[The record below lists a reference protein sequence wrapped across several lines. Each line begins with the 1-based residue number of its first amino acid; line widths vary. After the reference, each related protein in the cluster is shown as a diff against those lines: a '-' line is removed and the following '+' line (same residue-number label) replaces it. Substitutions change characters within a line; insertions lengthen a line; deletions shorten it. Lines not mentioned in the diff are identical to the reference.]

1 MSDTNTPD
9 TTSPT
14 PPSRIF
20 KYNDQTFAD
29 PGPAYTPDQIRS
41 HLAAYFP
48 ELGQA
53 TIAERQREDGV
64 VEITFH
70 KQITTK
76 GSGDATAETRRIDIL
91 TAELVQLPV
100 RVDPPLRFAVIG
112 KLHPIAVNRQQ
123 ELTPPGTL
131 PLAMA
136 PDKQRKQLGIA
147 QVANLGLKLLAEP
160 VAVILAAAERPAGQ
174 ELKYVTAALMPVAGL
189 GQVQNL
195 GLQPVAGHIGRVAM
209 GRDGL
214 RPRLRRRVLAT
225 DGHNRAIAVGRL

>member
-53 TIAERQREDGV
+53 TIAEKQREDGV

-76 GSGDATAETRRIDIL
+76 GGGDATAETRRIDIL
-91 TAELVQLPV
+91 TAELGRLPV
-100 RVDPPLRFAVIG
+100 RVDPLAAVWTDLGEPPLTYR
-112 KLHPIAVNRQQ
+112 R
-123 ELTPPGTL
+123 
-131 PLAMA
+131 
-136 PDKQRKQLGIA
+136 
-147 QVANLGLKLLAEP
+147 LLAVYDSLSPAADANDDEQEAREGVIARCCRLP
-160 VAVILAAAERPAGQ
+160 PSPLPAVP
-174 ELKYVTAALMPVAGL
+174 L
-189 GQVQNL
+189 GY
-195 GLQPVAGHIGRVAM
+195 
-209 GRDGL
+209 
-214 RPRLRRRVLAT
+214 
-225 DGHNRAIAVGRL
+225 